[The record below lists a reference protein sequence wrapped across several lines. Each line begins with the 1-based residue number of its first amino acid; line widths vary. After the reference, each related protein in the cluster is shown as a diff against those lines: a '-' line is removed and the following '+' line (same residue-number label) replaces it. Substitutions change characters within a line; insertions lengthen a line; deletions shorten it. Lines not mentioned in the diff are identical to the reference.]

1 MTEDKDD
8 FIRTGFQSAKA
19 SDRIREQLANAAWN
33 LRRLKKD
40 KRPKI
45 SDILIHTRMS
55 QYYGNYF
62 SRTGAACALGVLCLK
77 SDAMT
82 PDSYSKTPDWDDFH
96 NYFNCTHEELGRT
109 VNCPVR
115 GCWHSNCI
123 ISMIPHMN
131 DVHRRTNTEIGYW
144 LQQYNL

>member
-1 MTEDKDD
+1 MTDKKDD
-8 FIRTGFQSAKA
+8 FIRAGFADAKE
-19 SDRIREQLANAAWN
+19 SNRTRELLADAAWN

-45 SDILIHTRMS
+45 SDILIHTRMP
-55 QYYGNYF
+55 QYFGNYF
-62 SRTGAACALGVLCLK
+62 KNGKACALGVLCQK

-82 PDSYSKTPDWDDFH
+82 PEGWRQEPDWGNFH
-96 NYFNCTHEELGRT
+96 EYFNCTAEELGRS

-115 GCWHSNCI
+115 GCWHNDCI

-131 DVHRRTNTEIGYW
+131 DIHRRTNTEIGYW